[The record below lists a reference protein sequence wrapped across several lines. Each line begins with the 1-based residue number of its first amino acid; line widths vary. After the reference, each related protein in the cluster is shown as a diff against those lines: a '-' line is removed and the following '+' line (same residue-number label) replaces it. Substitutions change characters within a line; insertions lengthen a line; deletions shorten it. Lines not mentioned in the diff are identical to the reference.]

1 MSKSFTAILF
11 TLAIPV
17 ILFLAVWQS
26 SRYTAME
33 NAVSSLDR
41 QQHEIVLRNKRLISA
56 ITVLSVPERIE
67 KVAVEDL
74 NMRKAQSGEITR
86 ISLKKGGLGG

>member
-1 MSKSFTAILF
+1 MSKNFAAVLF
-11 TLAIPV
+11 TLAIPF
-17 ILFLAVWQS
+17 ILFFAVWQS

-33 NAVSSLDR
+33 SEISRLDR
-41 QQHEIVLRNKRLISA
+41 QQHEIVQRNKRLISA

-74 NMRKAQSGEITR
+74 NMRKARSGEITR
-86 ISLKKGGLGG
+86 ISLKKGELGG